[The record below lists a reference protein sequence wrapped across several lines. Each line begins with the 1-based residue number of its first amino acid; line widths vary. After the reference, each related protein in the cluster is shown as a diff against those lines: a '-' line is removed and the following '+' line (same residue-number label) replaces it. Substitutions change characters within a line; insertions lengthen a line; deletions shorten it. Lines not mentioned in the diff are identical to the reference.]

1 MRCSHI
7 RESKRSRKRRKTLE
21 KEKAQTAA
29 LSSLT
34 HSDELSTTTT
44 VQGKAPWPRLREV
57 NSKLIVFFCCLYY
70 YRLSLPKVIWA
81 ECLHQ
86 NGESKKKK
94 KKKKKKTTKKTTQ
107 NKKKKKRNKKKP
119 FDKSKITITI
129 KSYTSRR
136 HAQNYTIFRFSDVS
150 KREKVTTLGSGVY
163 SWDTYIY
170 VSTCHYLHRIKKKTD
185 MVIHADRYK
194 AIIIITIIIMKKK
207 KGEKQKEKETHPCTR
222 MHRQHR
228 FSRNKY
234 CQRTQTVQKQK
245 QSKKQNNHSH
255 TRTHTHKEME
265 PRKTTPFPIK
275 HDQWREQPC
284 FRCWWVE

>member
-1 MRCSHI
+1 MGIRSIGKTHTHTLLTVHLLYMRCSHI

-70 YRLSLPKVIWA
+70 YQINLQKITWA
-81 ECLHQ
+81 ECLQ
-86 NGESKKKK
+86 QKGDSKKKNNNNNNSIYAK
-94 KKKKKKTTKKTTQ
+94 NNTKLQ
-107 NKKKKKRNKKKP
+107 KKKRNKKKP

-163 SWDTYIY
+163 SWDTYLY
-170 VSTCHYLHRIKKKTD
+170 
-185 MVIHADRYK
+185 M
-194 AIIIITIIIMKKK
+194 
-207 KGEKQKEKETHPCTR
+207 
-222 MHRQHR
+222 
-228 FSRNKY
+228 
-234 CQRTQTVQKQK
+234 
-245 QSKKQNNHSH
+245 
-255 TRTHTHKEME
+255 
-265 PRKTTPFPIK
+265 
-275 HDQWREQPC
+275 
-284 FRCWWVE
+284 